1 MQIFYRTSITL
12 MHPTPNT
19 QHPEPNTQHPSR
31 FTRIKGMAKVWQRY
45 GTDVDKTSTLNSN
58 RKLEFKL

>member
-19 QHPEPNTQHPSR
+19 QHPEPNTQAGSPVS
-31 FTRIKGMAKVWQRY
+31 KVWQRY
-45 GTDVDKTSTLNSN
+45 GKGMAQTSI
-58 RKLEFKL
+58 KHQH